1 MSLGGMPTL
10 HNYRQQLAKV
20 CSVCQPPGWT
30 PEGAGA
36 TLMSSIV
43 LGATRHAAET
53 GHVSPGKSPRDSAQ
67 ARHLV
72 RVRIQ
77 VRVKVRVYQVR
88 VRVRV

>member
-1 MSLGGMPTL
+1 MPTR

-20 CSVCQPPGWT
+20 GQPPGWT

-53 GHVSPGKSPRDSAQ
+53 GHVSPGNSPRDSAH

-72 RVRIQ
+72 RVG
-77 VRVKVRVYQVR
+77 VR
-88 VRVRV
+88 VRVRFRV

>member
-10 HNYRQQLAKV
+10 HNYRQQLAK
-20 CSVCQPPGWT
+20 VCQPPGWT